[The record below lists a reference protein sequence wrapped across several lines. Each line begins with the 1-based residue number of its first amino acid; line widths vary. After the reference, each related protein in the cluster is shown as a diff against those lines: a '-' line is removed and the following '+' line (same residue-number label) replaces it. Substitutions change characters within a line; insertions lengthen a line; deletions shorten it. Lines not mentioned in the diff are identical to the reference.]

1 MKKMSLFIQLGL
13 LALLSLTVTSVK
25 AEGNKQV
32 THVVMVWLKQPGN
45 EQHRAQFIKASQ
57 QLNDLPGIVSRH
69 VGVVMPSERGIV
81 DDTFDVAVTVT
92 MKNKAALNAYLD
104 HPKHKKVLHEKI
116 KPLTNRVV
124 AYDFISQ

>member
-1 MKKMSLFIQLGL
+1 MKKVLLLLQVTVLACLSMSAGT
-13 LALLSLTVTSVK
+13 AS
-25 AEGNKQV
+25 AEENKKV

-45 EQHRAQFIKASQ
+45 EQQRNAFIKASE
-57 QLNDLPGIVSRH
+57 QLSDLPGIVNRH
-69 VGVVMPSERGIV
+69 VGVVKASDRAIV

-92 MKNKAALNAYLD
+92 MESEAALKAYLQN
-104 HPKHKKVLHEKI
+104 PKHKKILKEKI